1 MHKKNRT
8 KNTDDV
14 LKILC
19 DSIQETLRT
28 ATQTDITYS
37 STFIKTSK
45 TCLRPDIGCFV
56 LFGGGVTGLV
66 AMNFSG
72 QAALE
77 IYRKYH
83 QLMGMPDDELAK
95 DHSAPE
101 VADSM
106 GELMNQSVGRFQ
118 TVLRQQVGVGVSQNQ
133 PKMIALNQP
142 MRISLEA
149 EVDKPQFRRVE
160 FRTRDNQLFYVE
172 ITMEKV
178 EFVLQQSMESESGQE
193 TAVGQDGKQEAE
205 SVSEA
210 GQGGK
215 SPEDLMRELGL

>member
-1 MHKKNRT
+1 MQKKKQT
-8 KNTDDV
+8 KNTEDI
-14 LKILC
+14 LRILC
-19 DSIQETLRT
+19 DSIRETLNT
-28 ATQTDITYS
+28 ATQSDITYS
-37 STFIKTSK
+37 NTFIKTSK

-72 QAALE
+72 RAALE

-83 QLMGMPDDELAK
+83 QLMGIPEEELAS
-95 DHSAPE
+95 DHSASE

-118 TVLRQQVGVGVSQNQ
+118 TMLRQQVGIGVNQNQ

-149 EVDKPQFRRVE
+149 EVDKPQYRRVE
-160 FRTRDNQLFYVE
+160 FRTWGNQLFYVE
-172 ITMEKV
+172 ITMEKA
-178 EFVLQQSMESESGQE
+178 EFVLHQPQQQGAEPLEQASSGQQPDHGSQGTE
-193 TAVGQDGKQEAE
+193 E
-205 SVSEA
+205 
-210 GQGGK
+210 GGK

>member
-1 MHKKNRT
+1 MNKKTRT

-19 DSIQETLRT
+19 DSIQETLKT
-28 ATQTDITYS
+28 ATQTEITYS
-37 STFIKTSK
+37 NTFIKTSK

-72 QAALE
+72 RAALE
-77 IYRKYH
+77 VYRKYH
-83 QLMGMPDDELAK
+83 QLMGIPEEELAR

-118 TVLRQQVGVGVSQNQ
+118 TMLRQQVGVGVNQNQ

-149 EVDKPQFRRVE
+149 EVDRPQFRRVE

-178 EFVLQQSMESESGQE
+178 EFVLQQSLDSAATEESTSHQSG
-193 TAVGQDGKQEAE
+193 EAE
-205 SVSEA
+205 AAAA
-210 GQGGK
+210 GVQEQGGK
-215 SPEDLMRELGL
+215 SPEELMRELGL